1 MQLVV
6 FTLGSERHAL
16 PIDRVQEIIRIQPRT
31 AGVISL
37 RGHLVPVR
45 DIAARVGAGALTAAE
60 PKIVV
65 VELPGGPAG
74 ILVDGVDSVVTVA
87 PEQLA
92 PVPTEL
98 ATDRFTAIAQ
108 LGGDLGLV
116 LDDDRVLE
124 GVVPEP
130 DTEHEP
136 APAPKPRRRQPSRK
150 RSEKATRSSAG
161 AKTGSPS
168 KVTA

>member
-1 MQLVV
+1 M
-6 FTLGSERHAL
+6 
-16 PIDRVQEIIRIQPRT
+16 QEIIRVQPRT

-37 RGHLVPVR
+37 RGRLVSVR

-65 VELPGGPAG
+65 VELPGEPAG

-87 PEQLA
+87 PAQLA
-92 PVPTEL
+92 PVPAEL

-108 LGGDLGLV
+108 LGGELVLV
-116 LDDDRVLE
+116 LDADRVLA
-124 GVVPEP
+124 GVRRDPGRAPEAKP
-130 DTEHEP
+130 E
-136 APAPKPRRRQPSRK
+136 PRRRQPSRK
-150 RSEKATRSSAG
+150 RSEKATRSTAG
-161 AKTGSPS
+161 APTGSPS

>member
-1 MQLVV
+1 MQLIVS
-6 FTLGSERHAL
+6 TLGSERHAL

-37 RGHLVPVR
+37 RGRLVPVR

-74 ILVDGVDSVVTVA
+74 ILVDA
-87 PEQLA
+87 
-92 PVPTEL
+92 
-98 ATDRFTAIAQ
+98 
-108 LGGDLGLV
+108 
-116 LDDDRVLE
+116 DRVPE
-124 GVVPEP
+124 GIVPEP
-130 DTEHEP
+130 EP
-136 APAPKPRRRQPSRK
+136 EPEAERAPAPKPRRRQPSRK
-150 RSEKATRSSAG
+150 RSEKATRSSGG

>member
-1 MQLVV
+1 MQEL
-6 FTLGSERHAL
+6 
-16 PIDRVQEIIRIQPRT
+16 IRVQPRT

-37 RGHLVPVR
+37 RGRLVPVR

-65 VELPGGPAG
+65 VELPGEPAG

-87 PEQLA
+87 PGQLA
-92 PVPTEL
+92 PVPAEL

-108 LGGDLGLV
+108 LGGDLVLV
-116 LDDDRVLE
+116 LDADRVLE

-130 DTEHEP
+130 EP
-136 APAPKPRRRQPSRK
+136 ASAPKPRRRQPSRK
-150 RSEKATRSSAG
+150 RSEKATRSTGG